1 MRVDIIT
8 LFPDIFEGP
17 LTESIIGRAGRKGVV
32 DIHLVN
38 LRDFATDSRGT
49 VDDAPFGGGAGMVLK
64 PEPLFDAVESVKS
77 PAARVIFMT
86 PQGMPFKQRA
96 AETLAMEAHLIILCG
111 HYEGIDERVRQTL
124 VDDEISIGDFILTNG
139 AVAAMV
145 VLDSV
150 VRLLPGALGSEESAE
165 ADSFSNSTGQLDFPA
180 YTRPANFRGLCVP
193 DTLLSGDHARIATWR
208 HQQSQVRTTA
218 RRPDLMMTSN
228 NEN

>member
-1 MRVDIIT
+1 
-8 LFPDIFEGP
+8 
-17 LTESIIGRAGRKGVV
+17 
-32 DIHLVN
+32 
-38 LRDFATDSRGT
+38 
-49 VDDAPFGGGAGMVLK
+49 
-64 PEPLFDAVESVKS
+64 
-77 PAARVIFMT
+77 
-86 PQGMPFKQRA
+86 
-96 AETLAMEAHLIILCG
+96 MEAHLIILCG

>member
-96 AETLAMEAHLIILCG
+96 A
-111 HYEGIDERVRQTL
+111 
-124 VDDEISIGDFILTNG
+124 
-139 AVAAMV
+139 
-145 VLDSV
+145 
-150 VRLLPGALGSEESAE
+150 
-165 ADSFSNSTGQLDFPA
+165 
-180 YTRPANFRGLCVP
+180 
-193 DTLLSGDHARIATWR
+193 
-208 HQQSQVRTTA
+208 
-218 RRPDLMMTSN
+218 
-228 NEN
+228 